1 MFFGRPFRIFR
12 TASFA
17 LALLYAA
24 LFASSAVVLGCI
36 VYWTVQSSVDRQFK
50 ARIEGELRLLD
61 LLAATEGASELVRE
75 VQQRAVYAGNL
86 EYFLANSDGERLAGS
101 LPDSPPKLGWSDI
114 EVPDQQ
120 NPGHTKTFRVKTKL
134 FDNGYRMTVG
144 DDLAPIHEIRRAFL
158 EALIWTLAA
167 FLGLALL
174 GGILLSTLFL
184 RRVDAISKTV
194 AEIIE
199 GNLNSRVPLR
209 GTYDPFDRLSASL
222 NRMLDRIQLLMET
235 LSQISNDIAHAL
247 RTPLSR
253 LRHKLETA
261 RLSAERNSESN
272 QTIDAALMETDTIL
286 DTFSALLRIAQ
297 IESGTRTA
305 GFANIDLSNLF
316 ETVTDAFA
324 MVAEEEGKTLTVNI
338 APMVIYWG
346 DADLLSE
353 MLANLIENAIKHTPE
368 GTGIEV
374 TLTNQNGVPVAAVA
388 DNGPGVPH
396 QYRTRIFR
404 RFYRLER
411 SLAKPGNGLGLA
423 LVAAVAELHGIE
435 LVVADN
441 RPGLRMTMSFIAH
454 SPQRAEGRDFA
465 GVSLTGAQEKSA
477 PLQAHA
483 RLSISAPLLRPKP
496 DVPYIVGNNASN
508 AAREHVVNGIN
519 QAIYVRAL
527 TDQRRL

>member
-1 MFFGRPFRIFR
+1 MFFGRTLRIFR

-24 LFASSAVVLGCI
+24 LFAASAVVLGCI
-36 VYWTVQSSVDRQFK
+36 VYWTVQNSVDRQLTT
-50 ARIEGELRLLD
+50 RIESELQLLEVVLQND
-61 LLAATEGASELVRE
+61 GPAELVRQ
-75 VQQRAVYAGNL
+75 VQQRVVYAGNL
-86 EYFLANSDGERLAGS
+86 EYFLAGADGKRLAGS
-101 LPDSPPKLGWSDI
+101 LPESTRKIGWSDI

-120 NPGHTKTFRVKTKL
+120 NGGHTKTFRVKTKV
-134 FDNGYRMTVG
+134 FANGFCMTVG
-144 DDLAPIHEIRRAFL
+144 DDLAPIYEIRRAFF

-174 GGILLSTLFL
+174 GGILLSTVFL
-184 RRVDAISKTV
+184 RRVHAISKTV

-261 RLSAERNSESN
+261 LTVERNYGSN
-272 QTIDAALMETDTIL
+272 ETIEAALMETDTIL
-286 DTFSALLRIAQ
+286 ETFSALLRIAQ

-305 GFANIDLSNLF
+305 GFGNLDLSNLF
-316 ETVTDAFA
+316 ETVADAFA
-324 MVAEEEGKTLTVNI
+324 MVAEEEGKALTANI
-338 APMVIYWG
+338 APNVTYWG

-353 MLANLIENAIKHTPE
+353 MLANLIENAIKHTAR
-368 GTGIEV
+368 GTDIEV
-374 TLTNQNGVPVAAVA
+374 TLTNQDGVPVAAVA
-388 DNGPGVPH
+388 DDGPGVPDQH
-396 QYRTRIFR
+396 RTRIFR
-404 RFYRLER
+404 RFYRLEG
-411 SLAKPGNGLGLA
+411 SSGTPGSGLGLA
-423 LVAAVAELHGIE
+423 LVAAVAELHVIE

-441 RPGLRMTMSFIAH
+441 GPGLRMTMSFVAH
-454 SPQRAEGRDFA
+454 PPKRAEVQDFT
-465 GVSLTGAQEKSA
+465 GMSLFPEQKKSV

-483 RLSISAPLLRPKP
+483 IPG
-496 DVPYIVGNNASN
+496 V
-508 AAREHVVNGIN
+508 H
-519 QAIYVRAL
+519 
-527 TDQRRL
+527 